1 MKMMNFKSLI
11 AKFQLSQQKGQVKF
25 GEFSFP
31 DSLKSPKH
39 MLVCLPDGL
48 RELTLVKQFLPMLG
62 ETFRTADIT
71 LLAMPGVRVSDIY
84 PRKGFNILSPSAEQ
98 VTWTGLAKKSF
109 LKLLADY
116 KFDVIIDLNFESS
129 QFTSSVLLNFPNAIR
144 VGKGNHRGE
153 PFYNLEIKT
162 RYLRDERNIY
172 KSLFDTLGAIKSGSA
187 PSSPTLQSNP

>member
-1 MKMMNFKSLI
+1 MSFKSI
-11 AKFQLSQQKGQVKF
+11 VAGFQLRQQKGGLKS

-39 MLVCLPDGL
+39 ILVCLPGGL

-62 ETFRTADIT
+62 ETFRSADIT

-84 PRKGFNILSPSAEQ
+84 PRKGFNILSPSPEQ
-98 VTWTGLAKKSF
+98 VTWSGIAKKSF
-109 LKLLADY
+109 LKLLSDY
-116 KFDVIIDLNFESS
+116 KFDLIIDLNFENS

-172 KSLFDTLGAIKSGSA
+172 KSLFDTLGAIRGSGSQA
-187 PSSPTLQSNP
+187 TPLSHPNH

>member
-1 MKMMNFKSLI
+1 MNLKSFI
-11 AKFQLSQQKGQVKF
+11 AKFQLSHQKNGLKF

-39 MLVCLPDGL
+39 ILVCLPNGL
-48 RELTLVKQFLPMLG
+48 RELTVVKQFLPMLS

-71 LLAMPGVRVSDIY
+71 LLAMPGIRVSDIY
-84 PRKGFNILSPSAEQ
+84 PRKGFNILSPSPEQ

-109 LKLLADY
+109 LKLLSDY
-116 KFDVIIDLNFESS
+116 KFDMLIDLNFESS
-129 QFTSSVLLNFPNAIR
+129 QFTSSVLLNFPNALR
-144 VGKGNHRGE
+144 VGKGNHRGD

-172 KSLFDTLGAIKSGSA
+172 KSLFDTLGAIKTGRTPSA
-187 PSSPTLQSNP
+187 PILPNA

>member
-1 MKMMNFKSLI
+1 MNLKLFI
-11 AKFQLSQQKGQVKF
+11 AKFQLRHQKGGLEF
-25 GEFSFP
+25 GRFDFP
-31 DSLKSPKH
+31 DSLKAPKH
-39 MLVCLPDGL
+39 ILVCLPNGL

-62 ETFRTADIT
+62 ETFRSADIT

-84 PRKGFNILSPSAEQ
+84 PRKGFNILSPSPEQ

-109 LKLLADY
+109 LKLLSDY
-116 KFDVIIDLNFESS
+116 KFDVIIDLNFENS
-129 QFTSSVLLNFPNAIR
+129 QFTSSVLLNFPNAVR

-172 KSLFDTLGAIKSGSA
+172 KSLFDTLDNIKGGRA
-187 PSSPTLQSNP
+187 QSITPHPNP

>member
-1 MKMMNFKSLI
+1 MNLKSII
-11 AKFQLSQQKGQVKF
+11 AQFQLRHQKGGLSF

-31 DSLKSPKH
+31 NSLKSPKH
-39 MLVCLPDGL
+39 ILVCLPGGL

-62 ETFRTADIT
+62 ETFRSADIT

-84 PRKGFNILSPSAEQ
+84 PRKGFNILSPSPEQ

-109 LKLLADY
+109 LKLLSDY
-116 KFDVIIDLNFESS
+116 KFDIIIDLNFESS
-129 QFTSSVLLNFPNAIR
+129 QFTSSVLLHFPNAIR
-144 VGKGNHRGE
+144 VGKGNHRGQ

-172 KSLFDTLGAIKSGSA
+172 KSLFDTLGAIKSGRPTEPTTLH
-187 PSSPTLQSNP
+187 PSH

>member
-1 MKMMNFKSLI
+1 MNLKTI
-11 AKFQLSQQKGQVKF
+11 VAGFQLRHQKGGLKF

-31 DSLKSPKH
+31 DSLKTPKH
-39 MLVCLPDGL
+39 ILVCLPGGL

-62 ETFRTADIT
+62 DIFRSADIT

-84 PRKGFNILSPSAEQ
+84 PRKGFNILSPSPEQ
-98 VTWTGLAKKSF
+98 VTWSGIAKKSF
-109 LKLLADY
+109 LKLLSDY
-116 KFDVIIDLNFESS
+116 KFDVIIDLNFEYS

-153 PFYNLEIKT
+153 PYYNLEIKT

-172 KSLFDTLGAIKSGSA
+172 KSLFDTLGAIRGSGSPA
-187 PSSPTLQSNP
+187 SPTSLPNH

>member
-11 AKFQLSQQKGQVKF
+11 ARFQLTHQKGQLKF

-39 MLVCLPDGL
+39 ILVCLPDGL

-84 PRKGFNILSPSAEQ
+84 PRKGFNILSPSPEQ

-109 LKLLADY
+109 LKLLTDY

-172 KSLFDTLGAIKSGSA
+172 KSLFDTLGAIKTGRA

>member
-1 MKMMNFKSLI
+1 MNLKSVI
-11 AKFQLSQQKGQVKF
+11 ANFQLSHQKNRLKF

-39 MLVCLPDGL
+39 ILVCLPNGL
-48 RELTLVKQFLPMLG
+48 RELTVVKQFLPMLG

-71 LLAMPGVRVSDIY
+71 LLAMPGIRVSDIY
-84 PRKGFNILSPSAEQ
+84 PRKGFNILSPSPDQ

-109 LKLLADY
+109 LKLLSDY
-116 KFDVIIDLNFESS
+116 KFDMLIDLNFENS
-129 QFTSSVLLNFPNAIR
+129 QFTSSVLLNFPNALR
-144 VGKGNHRGE
+144 VGKGNHRGD

-172 KSLFDTLGAIKSGSA
+172 KSLFDTLGAIKTGRAPSA
-187 PSSPTLQSNP
+187 PIQPNA